1 MTGDVY
7 IVWMIRTKLTQ
18 IFWVRSIDAIG
29 YVISTDTFYIFV
41 LNHYIIKILIWRR
54 VEKMNEAH
62 KLTLCLRHI
71 QIYNLKYTTAYKNGY
86 PGVVVVAISAL

>member
-7 IVWMIRTKLTQ
+7 IVWTKLTQ
-18 IFWVRSIDAIG
+18 IFWVRFIDAIG
-29 YVISTDTFYIFV
+29 YVIIRPKPLYYQNIDM
-41 LNHYIIKILIWRR
+41 KKGW
-54 VEKMNEAH
+54 KMNEAH

>member
-1 MTGDVY
+1 MTGVVY
-7 IVWMIRTKLTQ
+7 IVCMIRKKLTQ
-18 IFWVRSIDAIG
+18 IWVRFIDAIG
-29 YVISTDTFYIFV
+29 YVVFTIRPKPLYYQNIDM
-41 LNHYIIKILIWRR
+41 KKGW
-54 VEKMNEAH
+54 KMNEAH